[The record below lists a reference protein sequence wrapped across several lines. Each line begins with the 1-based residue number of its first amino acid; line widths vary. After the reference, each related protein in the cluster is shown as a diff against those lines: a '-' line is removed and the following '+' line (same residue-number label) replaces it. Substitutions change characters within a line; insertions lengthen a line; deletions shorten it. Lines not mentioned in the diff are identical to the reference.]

1 VLTTF
6 RLLFHLRKLIFSKNA
21 RPSTDFNALIEKRH
35 RDANLKIF
43 KNANP
48 GDAQTRTN
56 TTKPKRKRAESSGRA
71 RSSRQVSLTDESS
84 DLSETPDDS
93 TMDSEDSI
101 VRPAARGR
109 VKAKSTSAP
118 FRVALRLCRAISS
131 AERSTIELL
140 KPYDSVFIDDSIDS
154 VARCFDLVDRQ
165 IETRCTHIKFHP
177 PEDISL
183 QNRICIERD
192 SEKADKI
199 FEQVVTMMRN
209 ARNFPGEPSYRTV
222 EVEFWAGKVMDD

>member
-6 RLLFHLRKLIFSKNA
+6 RLLFHLRKLILSKNA

-109 VKAKSTSAP
+109 VKAKARVLLSEWLFVSAVRFRQQSARLSSFSNRTTAFSLTTAST
-118 FRVALRLCRAISS
+118 
-131 AERSTIELL
+131 
-140 KPYDSVFIDDSIDS
+140 
-154 VARCFDLVDRQ
+154 Q
-165 IETRCTHIKFHP
+165 
-177 PEDISL
+177 
-183 QNRICIERD
+183 
-192 SEKADKI
+192 
-199 FEQVVTMMRN
+199 
-209 ARNFPGEPSYRTV
+209 
-222 EVEFWAGKVMDD
+222 